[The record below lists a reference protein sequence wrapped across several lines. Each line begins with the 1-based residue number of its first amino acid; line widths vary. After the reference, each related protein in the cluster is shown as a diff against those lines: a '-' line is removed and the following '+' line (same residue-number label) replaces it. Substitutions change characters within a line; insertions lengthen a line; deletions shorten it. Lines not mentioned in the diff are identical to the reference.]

1 MKSRGADVGAM
12 PVVIVACAI
21 LLSVLTACGTPRA
34 RVPRP
39 GPALEAQSRLLQQAR
54 LAHTQGQHETAIG
67 LLRRFLESY
76 PQSPLL
82 PEARWWLALS
92 YDRQGDLKE
101 ALAQYR
107 VIALAMQEGRHAAD
121 AQRRVGELE
130 RLLGIPA
137 LGADGLTA
145 LFARADQLPAP
156 PEWEPWFE
164 ALGRAGITTLVLEV
178 TSAGPGPSGVYFQTG
193 LAKVHRDL
201 LGPLLPVA
209 HRSGVS
215 VFAAL
220 TLRRLAWIEPAL
232 GWNDWS
238 FEPARQELQPSSD
251 LDLFHPAFQEYLV
264 ALCSDLALT
273 GVDGVVFQGK
283 APLAATDGLSAF
295 ALRAFGKAFG
305 VTPEPA
311 NMFPVA
317 RPGERADYPPEFWR
331 WAGWRAREAVKALDR
346 LKHAMRRQSPKLRV
360 AVELHP
366 ESVTR
371 PLEALLRYG
380 EDLLEAKRARF
391 DYYVIHGDQ
400 AAVGVQQANLPGIAE
415 QMLGLLGRPEQI
427 WMTASVPEGT
437 LEQVMTR
444 VASGGDRALLP
455 KRIGLVYVKQAAPV
469 P

>member
-1 MKSRGADVGAM
+1 MKSRGADSSAM
-12 PVVIVACAI
+12 PVLILACAI
-21 LLSVLTACGTPRA
+21 LLSLLTACTTPPV

-54 LAHTQGQHETAIG
+54 LAHTHGQHETAIG

-82 PEARWWLALS
+82 PDARWWLALS
-92 YDRQGDLKE
+92 YDQQGDLKE

-107 VIALAMQEGRHAAD
+107 VIALAMQEGRHTAD

-130 RLLGIPA
+130 RQLGIPA
-137 LGADGLTA
+137 GGANGLTA
-145 LFARADQLPAP
+145 LFTRVDQLPAP
-156 PEWEPWFE
+156 PEWESWFE
-164 ALGRAGITTLVLEV
+164 TLSRAGISTLVLEV

-193 LAKVHRDL
+193 LAKVHRDI
-201 LGPLLPVA
+201 LGPLLPMA
-209 HRSGVS
+209 HRNGVS

-220 TLRRLAWIEPAL
+220 TPRRLTWIEPGL
-232 GWNDWS
+232 GWTDWS
-238 FEPARQELQPSSD
+238 FEAARQELEPSSD

-264 ALCSDLALT
+264 ALCTDLALT

-295 ALRAFGKAFG
+295 ALRAFGKEFG
-305 VTPEPA
+305 VIPEPA
-311 NMFPVA
+311 NMFLAA
-317 RPGERADYPPEFWR
+317 RPGARPDYPPDFWR
-331 WAGWRAREAVKALDR
+331 WVGWRAREAVKVLDR

-371 PLEALLRYG
+371 PLEALVRFG

-391 DYYVIHGDQ
+391 DYYVIRGDS
-400 AAVGVQQANLPGIAE
+400 AAAGIPQSNLPGIADR
-415 QMLGLLGRPEQI
+415 MLGLLGRPEQI

-444 VASGGDRALLP
+444 VAAGGDRALLP
-455 KRIGLVYVKQAAPV
+455 KRIGLVYMKHAAV